1 MAKRGTI
8 CPHAAARCT
17 QCAGSTVKHSRR
29 LGELGGDHDVQVLD
43 KLDAVVAEQAAL
55 VAALEMSERQ
65 RRQDRELFLQLQEE
79 LAILLQVG

>member
-1 MAKRGTI
+1 
-8 CPHAAARCT
+8 
-17 QCAGSTVKHSRR
+17 
-29 LGELGGDHDVQVLD
+29 VQVLD

-65 RRQDRELFLQLQEE
+65 RRQDRELCLQLQEE